1 MKIILTTLVI
11 LLTLYVLIT
20 WYLYKWFQ
28 KENQSVLEKIV
39 IFCVVSAW
47 PVFLLSTLSGDD
59 ERSSD
64 SV

>member
-1 MKIILTTLVI
+1 MKIILTTLII
-11 LLTLYVLIT
+11 LLTMYVLIS

-28 KENQSVLEKIV
+28 EENQSVLEKVV
-39 IFCVVSAW
+39 IFCVVAAW
-47 PVFLLSTLSGDD
+47 PAFLLSTHSDD